1 MYRLAICCI
10 TTLPIF
16 QINNWG
22 SYWNRTNLMGF
33 ADPHLTAR
41 PKNHFGWKT
50 RLELATSWT
59 TIRRSNQL
67 NYNHHIVARIGIE
80 PMTFGLWLQR
90 SNQLSYLAINVGME
104 GLEPSTNRV
113 SGEYSN
119 QLSYIPNCSPCW
131 IRTNDLRVNSSLLYR
146 WAKGE
151 YCTPKRIRTSISRFV
166 AECSNPLNYKCIGGS
181 WWTRTTPN

>member
-90 SNQLSYLAINVGME
+90 SNQLSYLAIIVGME
-104 GLEPSTNRV
+104 GLEPSTFRV

-119 QLSYIPNCSPCW
+119 QLSYIP
-131 IRTNDLRVNSSLLYR
+131 
-146 WAKGE
+146 
-151 YCTPKRIRTSISRFV
+151 
-166 AECSNPLNYKCIGGS
+166 
-181 WWTRTTPN
+181 WWTGLNLLTSRPAVLLILFEGLQPNALFCYFRLLSNICPLAGGYYFCPFRLDQTIP